1 MTQVQLM
8 QSLELIVT
16 FQELTGVCKKDEE
29 KLLAGDVVQGQ
40 GVMALS

>member
-8 QSLELIVT
+8 QSLEFIVT
-16 FQELTGVCKKDEE
+16 FQELTGVCKKHEE
-29 KLLAGDVVQGQ
+29 KLLAGDVQGQ